1 MSDIIVL
8 DVAPEAA
15 ILNSGDASLP
25 IKARQAGTNQPIFL
39 LKYSETED
47 QRAFWSWPVPSAD
60 DLGEWIGTAKL
71 ILHWSANTTDA
82 LNVQFGIQAGY
93 SKEFETIDKALAAE
107 VLSPIVA
114 FTGTPLQVKTTE
126 VNLTALFS
134 GLGASESAR
143 LVLAVRRNNSVGTPL
158 VQQIQLLKSQLLV
171 HFKSKLELEGP
182 IYQTI
187 EHTAAAVDLG
197 LEHLG
202 KHSMF
207 DTDTAGFPTVAQ
219 LPNDLVIGS
228 ESDGKIF
235 RISRKGAVNL
245 LSVQVEGGGATT
257 IRGAV
262 SPVDFFSDGDILD
275 FMYVSTENVYQVV

>member
-15 ILNSGDASLP
+15 ILNSNDSSLP
-25 IKARQAGTNQPIFL
+25 IKTRQAGTNQPLFL
-39 LKYSETED
+39 LKFSETED
-47 QRAFWSWPVPSAD
+47 QRAFWSWPIPSAD
-60 DLGEWIGTAKL
+60 DLGELVGTAKL

-82 LNVQFGIQAGY
+82 LNVQFGVRAGY
-93 SKEFETIDKALAAE
+93 NKEFENIDKALAAE

-114 FTGTPLQVKTTE
+114 FTGTPLDTKTTE
-126 VNLTALFS
+126 VNLTSLFS
-134 GLGASESAR
+134 GLAASESAR
-143 LVLAVRRNNSVGTPL
+143 LVLAVRRNTSVGTPL
-158 VQQIQLLKSQLLV
+158 LQQIQLLKSQLLL

-187 EHTAAAVDLG
+187 EHTAPAVDLG

-202 KHSMF
+202 AHSMF
-207 DTDTAGFPTVAQ
+207 DTDSAGGATVCQ
-219 LPNDLVIGS
+219 LPNDTVIGT

-235 RISRKGAVNL
+235 RISRKGTTHL
-245 LSVQVEGGGATT
+245 LSVQVKGGGATT

-262 SPVDFFSDGDILD
+262 SPVNFFSNGDILD